1 MHGYSKSI
9 GTAQFCWGI
18 RAYKNPR
25 GCSQEELGLIS
36 HSSGLEVK
44 GHVTEI

>member
-1 MHGYSKSI
+1 MA
-9 GTAQFCWGI
+9 TAQFRWGN

-25 GCSQEELGLIS
+25 GYSQEELGLVS

-44 GHVTEI
+44 GHITEI